1 MNKEELRDLPRVE
14 RFKKFFDF
22 EPFEYQQELIEY
34 GETND
39 VAKIAVKP
47 GRQVGK
53 TITGGAIAAERAL
66 SGKDVMILAP
76 FEDTGDEMMEAA
88 RNHLL
93 KAEDKFSEA
102 GFTLGTEQR
111 NKRDWIFQN
120 GGRLRART
128 VGTDGTQIRGK
139 NPEIVLVDEAAY
151 IKDKIFTEVVEPFF
165 STHQE
170 YEFYLFS
177 TPAGKNGYFYDVVQ
191 GDKAE
196 SWFSPHWPSKISPLI
211 SEEFLESK
219 RQELDSST
227 YAQEYLGEFADEG
240 DTLFTL
246 EDIQP
251 LLGEPELEGQVYLG
265 VDVARAGKDR
275 TVYTAVDESGNVR
288 VEAVEDT
295 STMDS
300 VLGRIKDLHRENNYT
315 SIVVEENSMGGGVID
330 FNDIPELEAF
340 TSTSKSQHKLYK
352 QLQRDIENQT
362 LMLPNNRRLIDE
374 LTSLEYDY
382 TQHGYMKVSHPDG
395 GHDDYPD
402 SLAFANWGRNGGDK
416 KSVTRTSARSSM
428 QKRGI

>member
-14 RFKKFFDF
+14 RFKTFFDF
-22 EPFEYQQELIEY
+22 EPFDYQAELITH
-34 GETND
+34 GEAND
-39 VAKIAVKP
+39 VAKVAVKP

-53 TITGGAIAAERAL
+53 TVTGGAIAAERAL

-93 KAEDKFSEA
+93 KAEAKFEQA
-102 GFTLGTEQR
+102 GYTLGTEQR

-139 NPEIVLVDEAAY
+139 NPEVVLADEDAY
-151 IKDKIFTEVVEPFF
+151 IKDAIHTEVIEPFF
-165 STHQE
+165 STHKTYE
-170 YEFYLFS
+170 YYLFS
-177 TPAGKNGYFYDVVQ
+177 TPAGKSGYFYRKVMED
-191 GDKAE
+191 DT
-196 SWFSPHWPSKISPLI
+196 FYSPHWPSEISPLI
-211 SEEFLESK
+211 SDEFLEQK
-219 RQELDSST
+219 RRELDSTT
-227 YAQEYLGEFADEG
+227 YAQEYLGEFVDVG
-240 DTLFTL
+240 DTLFDL
-246 EDIQP
+246 QDIQP
-251 LLGEPELEGQVYLG
+251 LIGEPELTGDVFLG

-340 TSTSKSQHKLYK
+340 NSTSKSQHKLYK
-352 QLQRDIENQT
+352 QLQRDIENHT

-402 SLAFANWGRNGGDK
+402 SLAFANWGRNGGGK